1 MEPSSLLRY
10 LTEILERLNIPYLV
24 VGSMATILYGEP
36 RFTNDID
43 VVVLLAPEKI
53 RPFCESFPGPEFYCP
68 VEMVEDSVRGRFPF
82 NVLQPGTGL
91 KIDVMIATDSP
102 FDRSRMSRA
111 VRLPAAPDLMAW
123 FASPEDVILKKLEF
137 YRDGGSDK
145 HIRDILGVLKV
156 QGDRVDRAYIADWA
170 KQLNLTTE
178 WELVLAQLT
187 PPTEGG
193 TA

>member
-1 MEPSSLLRY
+1 
-10 LTEILERLNIPYLV
+10 
-24 VGSMATILYGEP
+24 
-36 RFTNDID
+36 
-43 VVVLLAPEKI
+43 
-53 RPFCESFPGPEFYCP
+53 
-68 VEMVEDSVRGRFPF
+68 
-82 NVLQPGTGL
+82 
-91 KIDVMIATDSP
+91 MIATDSP

-111 VRLPAAPDLMAW
+111 VRLPVAPDFMAW

-145 HIRDILGVLKV
+145 HIRDILGVLKI

-170 KQLNLTTE
+170 KRLNLTTE